1 MPLRRDHFVP
11 LAAVALAAVVP
22 LGFIWIITSA
32 KLELGGASPDEAV
45 VGSVERIEQRAME
58 QYCTGVVA
66 TPRNTWLVGRMEG
79 DRSEDEAVGQ
89 DLGQLIR
96 GEKTPDDGDEPS
108 TFTPFFG
115 GLSRE
120 AQATYL
126 SRLDDQGRFVQVAHL
141 DETAC
146 LVANADGSSLFL
158 LTGVDRPG
166 KDPLEGL
173 QQTVVLRSDDQGAS
187 WQVLPDG
194 FFPEADDLAWSLK
207 PYFHDADQV
216 WAWATLPQSA
226 TPSAG
231 YGYEPDTTADNRA
244 GLYYSPDRGR
254 TRQALVAPENLLVS
268 LDEIRKRAPAD
279 AEWGDSA
286 GTFGTIT
293 PHVWQ
298 YDDDHAVLWIGQS
311 FLYGKPGGDY
321 LDTPLFVTTRAEL
334 VREGGQW
341 RIGPLQRDTG
351 VLVEELVGTGQGQV
365 YGVISREGERT
376 TEVAEW
382 QRESA
387 SWQVNGELP
396 SPFWPLQAFT
406 GLRLFLAGD
415 GVLLAN
421 TDSRY
426 HVPQWLS
433 LKKNGGSSRI
443 SADAVFYSR
452 DGGRSWSRLAIA
464 GYLGVLGLD
473 RNQDQVF
480 WANGN
485 WYDSDDRRIY
495 RYGLK

>member
-1 MPLRRDHFVP
+1 MPLRRSLIVP

-45 VGSVERIEQRAME
+45 VGSVERIGQRAME

-79 DRSEDEAVGQ
+79 DRSEGDAVGQ

-96 GEKTPDDGDEPS
+96 GEKKPDDEEEHS
-108 TFTPFFG
+108 FTPFSSGFTQ
-115 GLSRE
+115 E

-298 YDDDHAVLWIGQS
+298 YDDDHAALWIGQS

-341 RIGPLQRDTG
+341 RIGSLQRDTG

>member
-1 MPLRRDHFVP
+1 MPLRRSLIVP
-11 LAAVALAAVVP
+11 LAAVALAAMVP

-45 VGSVERIEQRAME
+45 VGSVERIGQRAME

-79 DRSEDEAVGQ
+79 DRSEGDAVGQ

-96 GEKTPDDGDEPS
+96 GEKKPDDEEEHS
-108 TFTPFFG
+108 FTPFSSAFTQ
-115 GLSRE
+115 E

-298 YDDDHAVLWIGQS
+298 YDDDHAALWIGQS

-365 YGVISREGERT
+365 YGVISREGT
-376 TEVAEW
+376 HATEVAKW
-382 QRESA
+382 QRENA

>member
-1 MPLRRDHFVP
+1 MPLRRSLIVP

-45 VGSVERIEQRAME
+45 VGSVERIGQRAME

-79 DRSEDEAVGQ
+79 DRSEGDAVGQ

-96 GEKTPDDGDEPS
+96 GEKKPDDEEEHS
-108 TFTPFFG
+108 FTPFSSGFTQ
-115 GLSRE
+115 E

-166 KDPLEGL
+166 KNPLEGL

-244 GLYYSPDRGR
+244 GLYYSSDRGR
-254 TRQALVAPENLLVS
+254 TRQALVAPENLLVG

-279 AEWGDSA
+279 AEWGESA

-298 YDDDHAVLWIGQS
+298 YDDDHAALWIGQS

-421 TDSRY
+421 TDNRY

>member
-1 MPLRRDHFVP
+1 MPLRRSLIVP
-11 LAAVALAAVVP
+11 LTAVALAAVVP

-45 VGSVERIEQRAME
+45 VGSVERIGQRAME

-79 DRSEDEAVGQ
+79 DRSEGDAVGQ

-96 GEKTPDDGDEPS
+96 GEKKPDDEEEHS
-108 TFTPFFG
+108 FTPFSSGFTQ
-115 GLSRE
+115 E

-166 KDPLEGL
+166 KNPLEGL

-244 GLYYSPDRGR
+244 GLYYSSDRGR

-293 PHVWQ
+293 PHIWQ
-298 YDDDHAVLWIGQS
+298 YDDDHAALWIGQS
-311 FLYGKPGGDY
+311 FLYGKSGGDY

-365 YGVISREGERT
+365 YGVISREGTHT

-426 HVPQWLS
+426 QVPQWLS

-480 WANGN
+480 WADGN

>member
-1 MPLRRDHFVP
+1 MPLRRSLIVP

-45 VGSVERIEQRAME
+45 VGSVERIGQRAME

-79 DRSEDEAVGQ
+79 DRSEGDAVGQ

-96 GEKTPDDGDEPS
+96 GEKKPDDEEEHS
-108 TFTPFFG
+108 FTPFSSGFTQ
-115 GLSRE
+115 E

-244 GLYYSPDRGR
+244 GLYYSSDRGR

-298 YDDDHAVLWIGQS
+298 YDDDHAALWIGQS

>member
-96 GEKTPDDGDEPS
+96 GEKKPDDGDEPS

-120 AQATYL
+120 AQTTYL
-126 SRLDDQGRFVQVAHL
+126 SRLDEQGRFVQVARL

-194 FFPEADDLAWSLK
+194 FFPEADNLAWSLK

-216 WAWATLPQSA
+216 WTWATLPQSA
-226 TPSAG
+226 TPSAA
-231 YGYEPDTTADNRA
+231 YDYEPDTVADNRA
-244 GLYYSPDRGR
+244 GLYYSPDRGH
-254 TRQALVAPENLLVS
+254 TRQALAASENLLVG

-298 YDDDHAVLWIGQS
+298 YDDDHAALWIGQS
-311 FLYGKPGGDY
+311 FLYGKPGGRY

-341 RIGPLQRDTG
+341 RIGPLRRDTG

-365 YGVISREGERT
+365 YGVISREGERA

-382 QRESA
+382 QRDSGT
-387 SWQVNGELP
+387 WQVNGTLP
-396 SPFWPLQAFT
+396 TPFWPLPASS
-406 GLRLFLAGD
+406 GLRGFLAGN

-426 HVPQWLS
+426 EVPQWLYPTEDGES
-433 LKKNGGSSRI
+433 ARI

-480 WANGN
+480 WAKGN
-485 WYDSDDRRIY
+485 WYDSNDRRIY

>member
-1 MPLRRDHFVP
+1 MPLRRSLIVP

-45 VGSVERIEQRAME
+45 VGSVERIGQRAME

-79 DRSEDEAVGQ
+79 DRSEGDAVGQ

-96 GEKTPDDGDEPS
+96 GEKKPDDEEEHS
-108 TFTPFFG
+108 FTPFSSGFTQ
-115 GLSRE
+115 E

-166 KDPLEGL
+166 KNPLEGL

-244 GLYYSPDRGR
+244 GLYYSSDRGR

-298 YDDDHAVLWIGQS
+298 YDDDHAALWIGQS

>member
-1 MPLRRDHFVP
+1 MPLRRSLIVP
-11 LAAVALAAVVP
+11 LAAVALAAMVP

-45 VGSVERIEQRAME
+45 VGSVERIGQRAME

-79 DRSEDEAVGQ
+79 DRSEGDAVGQ

-96 GEKTPDDGDEPS
+96 GEKKPDDEEEHS
-108 TFTPFFG
+108 FTPFSSAFTQ
-115 GLSRE
+115 E

-298 YDDDHAVLWIGQS
+298 YDDDHAALWIGQS

-365 YGVISREGERT
+365 YGVISREGT
-376 TEVAEW
+376 HATEVAEW
-382 QRESA
+382 QRENA

>member
-1 MPLRRDHFVP
+1 MPLRRSLIVP

-45 VGSVERIEQRAME
+45 VGSVERIGQRAME

-79 DRSEDEAVGQ
+79 DRSEGDAVGQ

-96 GEKTPDDGDEPS
+96 GEKKPDDEEEHS
-108 TFTPFFG
+108 FTPFSSGFTQ
-115 GLSRE
+115 E

-207 PYFHDADQV
+207 PYFHDAHQV

-244 GLYYSPDRGR
+244 GLYYSSDRGR

-298 YDDDHAVLWIGQS
+298 YDDDHAALWIGQS
-311 FLYGKPGGDY
+311 FLYGKSGGDY

-351 VLVEELVGTGQGQV
+351 VLVEELAGTGQGQV

>member
-1 MPLRRDHFVP
+1 MPLRRSLIVP

-45 VGSVERIEQRAME
+45 VGSVERIGQRAME

-79 DRSEDEAVGQ
+79 DRSEGDAVGQ

-96 GEKTPDDGDEPS
+96 GEKKPDDEEEHS
-108 TFTPFFG
+108 FTPFSSGFTQ
-115 GLSRE
+115 E

-298 YDDDHAVLWIGQS
+298 YDDDHAALWIGQS

-365 YGVISREGERT
+365 YGVISREGEHT

>member
-32 KLELGGASPDEAV
+32 KLELGGASPNEAV
-45 VGSVERIEQRAME
+45 VGSVERIGQRAME

-79 DRSEDEAVGQ
+79 DRSEGDAVGQ

-96 GEKTPDDGDEPS
+96 GEKKPDDEEEHS
-108 TFTPFFG
+108 FTPFSSGFTQ
-115 GLSRE
+115 E

-126 SRLDDQGRFVQVAHL
+126 SQLDDQGRFVQVAHL

-298 YDDDHAVLWIGQS
+298 YDDDHAALWIGQS

>member
-1 MPLRRDHFVP
+1 MPLRRSLIVP

-45 VGSVERIEQRAME
+45 VGSVERIGQRAME

-79 DRSEDEAVGQ
+79 DRSEGDAVGQ

-96 GEKTPDDGDEPS
+96 GEKKPDDEEEHS
-108 TFTPFFG
+108 FTPFSSGFTQ
-115 GLSRE
+115 E

-298 YDDDHAVLWIGQS
+298 YDDDHAALWIGQS

-382 QRESA
+382 QRRAPVGKSTG
-387 SWQVNGELP
+387 SCPHPSGRSRP
-396 SPFWPLQAFT
+396 SP
-406 GLRLFLAGD
+406 D
-415 GVLLAN
+415 
-421 TDSRY
+421 
-426 HVPQWLS
+426 
-433 LKKNGGSSRI
+433 
-443 SADAVFYSR
+443 
-452 DGGRSWSRLAIA
+452 
-464 GYLGVLGLD
+464 
-473 RNQDQVF
+473 
-480 WANGN
+480 
-485 WYDSDDRRIY
+485 
-495 RYGLK
+495 

>member
-1 MPLRRDHFVP
+1 MPLRRSLIVP

-45 VGSVERIEQRAME
+45 VGSVERIGQRAME

-79 DRSEDEAVGQ
+79 DRSEGDAVGQ

-96 GEKTPDDGDEPS
+96 GEKKPDDEEEHS
-108 TFTPFFG
+108 FTPFSSGFTQ
-115 GLSRE
+115 E

>member
-1 MPLRRDHFVP
+1 MPLRRSLIVP

-45 VGSVERIEQRAME
+45 VGSVERIGQRAME

-79 DRSEDEAVGQ
+79 DRSEGDAVGQ

-96 GEKTPDDGDEPS
+96 GEKKPDDEEEHS
-108 TFTPFFG
+108 FTPFSSGFTQ
-115 GLSRE
+115 E

-126 SRLDDQGRFVQVAHL
+126 SRLDDHGRFVQVAHL

-298 YDDDHAVLWIGQS
+298 YDDDHAALWIGQS
-311 FLYGKPGGDY
+311 FLYGKSGGDY

-365 YGVISREGERT
+365 YGVISREGT
-376 TEVAEW
+376 HATEVAEW
-382 QRESA
+382 QRENA

>member
-1 MPLRRDHFVP
+1 MPLRRSLIVP

-45 VGSVERIEQRAME
+45 VGSVERIGQRAME

-79 DRSEDEAVGQ
+79 DRSEGDAVGQ

-96 GEKTPDDGDEPS
+96 GEKKPDDEEEHS
-108 TFTPFFG
+108 FTPFSSGFTQ
-115 GLSRE
+115 E

-126 SRLDDQGRFVQVAHL
+126 SRLDDQGRFVQIAHL

-244 GLYYSPDRGR
+244 GLYYSSDRGR

-298 YDDDHAVLWIGQS
+298 YDDDHAALWIGQS

>member
-1 MPLRRDHFVP
+1 MPLRRPLIVP

-45 VGSVERIEQRAME
+45 VGSVERIGQRAME

-79 DRSEDEAVGQ
+79 DSSEGEAVGQ
-89 DLGQLIR
+89 DLGLLIR
-96 GEKTPDDGDEPS
+96 GEKKPDDEEEHSFAPFSSG
-108 TFTPFFG
+108 FTQ
-115 GLSRE
+115 E

-231 YGYEPDTTADNRA
+231 YGYEPDTTVDNRA

-254 TRQALVAPENLLVS
+254 TRQALAASENLLVS

-298 YDDDHAVLWIGQS
+298 YDDDHAALWIGQS

-341 RIGPLQRDTG
+341 RIGPLKRDTG
-351 VLVEELVGTGQGQV
+351 VLVEHLVGTGQGQV
-365 YGVISREGERT
+365 YGVISREGT
-376 TEVAEW
+376 HATEVAEW

-433 LKKNGGSSRI
+433 LKKNGESSRI

>member
-1 MPLRRDHFVP
+1 MPLRRSLIVP

-45 VGSVERIEQRAME
+45 VGSVERIGQRAME

-79 DRSEDEAVGQ
+79 DRSEGDAVGQ

-96 GEKTPDDGDEPS
+96 GEKKPDDEEEHS
-108 TFTPFFG
+108 FTPFSSGFTQ
-115 GLSRE
+115 E

-293 PHVWQ
+293 PHIWQ
-298 YDDDHAVLWIGQS
+298 YDDDHAALWIGQS
-311 FLYGKPGGDY
+311 FLYGKSGGDY

-365 YGVISREGERT
+365 YGVISREGT
-376 TEVAEW
+376 HATEVAEW

-426 HVPQWLS
+426 QVPQWLS

-480 WANGN
+480 WAKGN
-485 WYDSDDRRIY
+485 WYDSNDRRIY

>member
-1 MPLRRDHFVP
+1 MPLRRSLIVP

-45 VGSVERIEQRAME
+45 VGSVERIGQRAME

-79 DRSEDEAVGQ
+79 DRSEGDAVGQ

-96 GEKTPDDGDEPS
+96 GEKKPDDEEEHS
-108 TFTPFFG
+108 FTPFSSGFTQ
-115 GLSRE
+115 E

-166 KDPLEGL
+166 KNPLEGL

-244 GLYYSPDRGR
+244 GLYYSSDRGR

-293 PHVWQ
+293 PHIWQ
-298 YDDDHAVLWIGQS
+298 YDDDHAALWIGQS
-311 FLYGKPGGDY
+311 FLYGKSGGDY

-365 YGVISREGERT
+365 YGVISREGT
-376 TEVAEW
+376 HATEVAEW

-426 HVPQWLS
+426 QVPQWLS

-480 WANGN
+480 WADGN

>member
-1 MPLRRDHFVP
+1 MPLRRSLIVP

-45 VGSVERIEQRAME
+45 VGSVERIGQRAME

-79 DRSEDEAVGQ
+79 DRSEGDAVGQ

-96 GEKTPDDGDEPS
+96 GEKKPDDEEEHS
-108 TFTPFFG
+108 FTPFSSAFTQ
-115 GLSRE
+115 E

-146 LVANADGSSLFL
+146 LVANTDGSSLFL

-244 GLYYSPDRGR
+244 GLYYSSDRGR

-298 YDDDHAVLWIGQS
+298 YDDDHAALWIGQS

-443 SADAVFYSR
+443 SADAVFYSH